1 MLHET
6 SSLLNTPEDDVS
18 WVIVQV
24 PSTGLRHLTGISS
37 RYSTTYPSRLQDVI
51 SKAEFTDIMDRLND
65 TIIDYWP
72 CNPCYYF
79 GYACCLCT
87 LGLSVL
93 IPNYCA
99 SYSELYA
106 TAFLKNVSLKAKYFD
121 KKISF
126 TLIKRL
132 CNSYVEIR
140 YPAALLNQQLST
152 DSTSMILMSDIEN
165 NHEVN
170 SLSPLVGRSDPHG
183 YGGNV
188 VITMP
193 GSSSKQHERRKKS

>member
-1 MLHET
+1 MSLET
-6 SSLLNTPEDDVS
+6 SGLLNTTEDDGS

-37 RYSTTYPSRLQDVI
+37 RYSTTYPTRLQDVI
-51 SKAEFTDIMDRLND
+51 SKAEFADIMDRLND

-79 GYACCLCT
+79 GYVCCICT
-87 LGLSVL
+87 FGLSVL

-106 TAFLKNVSLKAKYFD
+106 TAFLRNVSLKAKYFD

-126 TLIKRL
+126 TLVKRL

-140 YPAALLNQQLST
+140 FPAALLNS
-152 DSTSMILMSDIEN
+152 DSTSMITMSDIEN
-165 NHEVN
+165 NNEVN
-170 SLSPLVGRSDPHG
+170 ASSPLIGGADSHG
-183 YGGNV
+183 YSNV
-188 VITMP
+188 IITMP
-193 GSSSKQHERRKKS
+193 GSSSKQQQQERRKKS